1 MPKVYTGRDCGK
13 VIEPL
18 LRKARKR
25 IWIVTP
31 YLSEDYA
38 SILVSKAREGVDIR
52 VLVVDLSENRRAIK
66 LLGQVPKPRIRIFP
80 LRLALLTAVMTLI
93 LYAFTMLA
101 PRNLGYFVFVSIALY
116 ALEAASE
123 LLLLL
128 RSWSA
133 WLGVTGASVG
143 ILYIAGLPITFQN
156 AIRVHTALAA
166 LTLLIICVIDLVYAR
181 RRPPVPRIH
190 LRTVPR
196 SRFVH
201 SKIYIIDDVGII
213 GSANLTRAGL
223 WHNMETIA
231 IFTDK
236 ELSEIEEAF
245 NTVWKSAES

>member
-1 MPKVYTGRDCGK
+1 MPRVYTGRDCGK

-52 VLVVDLSENRRAIK
+52 VLVVDLSENRKAIR
-66 LLGQVPKPRIRIFP
+66 LLGQVPKPRIRVFP
-80 LRLALLTAVMTLI
+80 LRLALLIAMMTLV
-93 LYAFTMLA
+93 LYVFTLLA
-101 PRNLGYFVFVSIALY
+101 PGSVSYLVFVSIALY

-123 LLLLL
+123 LLLFL
-128 RSWSA
+128 RSWSV
-133 WLGVTGASVG
+133 WLGVTGASIG
-143 ILYIAGLPITFQN
+143 LLYIAGVSITLQN
-156 AIRVHTALAA
+156 AIRIHVALAT
-166 LTLLIICVIDLVYAR
+166 LVLLIICVIDLVYAR
-181 RRPPVPRIH
+181 RRPPIPRVH
-190 LRTVPR
+190 LRIVPK
-196 SRFVH
+196 SKFVH

-236 ELSEIEEAF
+236 ELNEIEEAF
-245 NTVWKSAES
+245 NTAWKSVES